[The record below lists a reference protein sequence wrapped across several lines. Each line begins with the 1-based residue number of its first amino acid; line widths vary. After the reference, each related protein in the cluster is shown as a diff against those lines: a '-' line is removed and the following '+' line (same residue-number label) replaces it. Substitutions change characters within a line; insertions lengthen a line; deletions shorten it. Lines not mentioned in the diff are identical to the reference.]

1 MYIFASFAHG
11 LHLEIAIADLTRIG
25 LTTKHI
31 LAVPLRRTTR
41 KLSVFDRIYRADG
54 YSILDGAALAGT
66 VGMIA
71 GVIFGSVHY
80 WGPIIWG
87 LAGLALGGSAGLAA
101 DWIVT
106 SRRIEAGR
114 QSNLVPVLLL
124 VRCDELQAETVEKT
138 LEQHQALGLARYQEQ
153 SLPPE

>member
-11 LHLEIAIADLTRIG
+11 PHLEIAIADLTRIG
-25 LTTKHI
+25 LMKKHI

-41 KLSVFDRIYRADG
+41 KLAVFDRIYRADG
-54 YSILDGAALAGT
+54 FSVLDGAAFAGV

-71 GVIFGSVHY
+71 GVIYGSVHY

-87 LAGLALGGSAGLAA
+87 LAGLAIAGAAGLAA

-106 SRRIEAGR
+106 TRHIHTDR
-114 QSNLVPVLLL
+114 QSNLIPVLLM
-124 VRCDELQAETVEKT
+124 VRCDDLQAEAVEKI
-138 LEQHQALGLARYQEQ
+138 LEQHQALGLARYKEQ
-153 SLPPE
+153 PLPPE

>member
-11 LHLEIAIADLTRIG
+11 PHLEIAIADLTRIG

-41 KLSVFDRIYRADG
+41 KLSVFDRVYRADG
-54 YSILDGAALAGT
+54 FSILDGAALAAT

-71 GVIFGSVHY
+71 GVIYGSVHH

-87 LAGLALGGSAGLAA
+87 LAGLALGGASGLAA
-101 DWIVT
+101 DWVVT
-106 SRRIEAGR
+106 ARRIDTGR
-114 QSNLVPVLLL
+114 QSNLIPVLLL
-124 VRCDELQAETVEKT
+124 VRCDEHQAETVEKT
-138 LEQHQALGLARYQEQ
+138 LERHQALGLARYQEQ
-153 SLPPE
+153 PLPPA

>member
-11 LHLEIAIADLTRIG
+11 PHLEIAIADLTRLG
-25 LTTKHI
+25 LTAKHI

-54 YSILDGAALAGT
+54 FSVLDGAALAGT

-80 WGPIIWG
+80 LGPIIWG
-87 LAGLALGGSAGLAA
+87 LAGLALGGSSGLAA

-106 SRRIEAGR
+106 TRHIDASR

-124 VRCDELQAETVEKT
+124 VRCDELQAETVERT
-138 LEQHQALGLARYQEQ
+138 LEQHHALGLARYQEQ
-153 SLPPE
+153 SLPPG

>member
-11 LHLEIAIADLTRIG
+11 PHLETAIADLTRIG

-31 LAVPLRRTTR
+31 LAVPLRRTVR
-41 KLSVFDRIYRADG
+41 KLTAFDRIYRADG
-54 YSILDGAALAGT
+54 FSVLDGAALAGV

-71 GVIFGSVHY
+71 GVIYGSVHY

-87 LAGLALGGSAGLAA
+87 LAGLAVGGSAGLAA
-101 DWIVT
+101 DWIIT
-106 SRRIEAGR
+106 ARRIDTGR
-114 QSNLVPVLLL
+114 QSNLIPVLLM
-124 VRCDELQAETVEKT
+124 VRCDDLQAEAVEKI

-153 SLPPE
+153 PLPPE